1 MWRFTQFGSRLST
14 LRMALF
20 SAAALI
26 VLNSC
31 SDTTA
36 PTRPLLLT
44 SGIVPLASFA
54 LPVYDVGTVPFTPDA
69 APTINASRV
78 CEDCFVDRGLPIGFS
93 FTFFG
98 NVYDKIN
105 ISSNGIVG
113 FGPLDAVGDPVLQRD
128 GCCTSGFIP
137 KNDVTNNVIAL
148 GWADWSPNSVKQI
161 RHETRGTAPNRRFV
175 LQYTNVGEGGGNG
188 HLTAQLILYEHS
200 NDIVLY
206 TTELSTTFTKRTFT
220 QGIEN
225 LAGDEARF
233 VAGRDSARFSLANDA
248 VKFSLAA
255 KNQAPFITPPSDILA
270 NTGAGVC
277 AAKVAVGTATATD
290 DAPGFTVAGVRSD
303 KLALDA
309 AYPKGVTTI
318 TWTATDAE
326 GLTANAPQTITVSDK
341 ENPVIKSAAN
351 LSVRTDKG
359 LSFAKVDVVNAI
371 ATDNCPNV
379 TVTGARSDDAPLI
392 AGYPTGVTTITWT
405 AKDEAGNLATAK
417 QTVTVRANVPPVL
430 TYVPAAIT
438 VNTDAGVC
446 VATVDPGLAKATDDI
461 DGVVVTGVRNDALPL
476 NSAYGKGV
484 TIITWTATDADQAA
498 VSATQNVTVG
508 DKEKPRFTVAAI
520 SVVNQPSRNY
530 AAVVI
535 NPPSAKDNCPG
546 DVNVVGS
553 RNDGQALGNV
563 YPVGVTTITWAA
575 TDASGNSMSAP
586 QTVTVVD
593 DEPPT
598 LIVPADFEVNAT
610 MPSGA
615 VVSFSVTAAD
625 NVGVTSVTCDPTSGS
640 VLPIGYKRVT
650 CVARDAAG
658 NSKSETFG
666 VEVIGPQQQMTN
678 LTNWVHAQRY
688 SNGTENPLLN
698 QLRAAMA
705 ATSPGDACTKLDDF
719 IHLVSVKSREIPA
732 ASANYLTGAAT
743 NVERALGC
751 RG

>member
-31 SDTTA
+31 SDSTA

-54 LPVYDVGTVPFTPDA
+54 LPVYEVGTVPFTPDA

-277 AAKVAVGTATATD
+277 AAKVTVGTATATD
-290 DAPGFTVAGVRSD
+290 DAPGFTVAGRCFRGELRV
-303 KLALDA
+303 
-309 AYPKGVTTI
+309 
-318 TWTATDAE
+318 
-326 GLTANAPQTITVSDK
+326 
-341 ENPVIKSAAN
+341 
-351 LSVRTDKG
+351 
-359 LSFAKVDVVNAI
+359 VDL
-371 ATDNCPNV
+371 
-379 TVTGARSDDAPLI
+379 GARRDSA
-392 AGYPTGVTTITWT
+392 
-405 AKDEAGNLATAK
+405 
-417 QTVTVRANVPPVL
+417 RAR
-430 TYVPAAIT
+430 T
-438 VNTDAGVC
+438 
-446 VATVDPGLAKATDDI
+446 
-461 DGVVVTGVRNDALPL
+461 
-476 NSAYGKGV
+476 
-484 TIITWTATDADQAA
+484 
-498 VSATQNVTVG
+498 
-508 DKEKPRFTVAAI
+508 
-520 SVVNQPSRNY
+520 
-530 AAVVI
+530 
-535 NPPSAKDNCPG
+535 
-546 DVNVVGS
+546 
-553 RNDGQALGNV
+553 
-563 YPVGVTTITWAA
+563 
-575 TDASGNSMSAP
+575 
-586 QTVTVVD
+586 
-593 DEPPT
+593 
-598 LIVPADFEVNAT
+598 
-610 MPSGA
+610 
-615 VVSFSVTAAD
+615 
-625 NVGVTSVTCDPTSGS
+625 
-640 VLPIGYKRVT
+640 
-650 CVARDAAG
+650 
-658 NSKSETFG
+658 
-666 VEVIGPQQQMTN
+666 
-678 LTNWVHAQRY
+678 
-688 SNGTENPLLN
+688 
-698 QLRAAMA
+698 
-705 ATSPGDACTKLDDF
+705 
-719 IHLVSVKSREIPA
+719 
-732 ASANYLTGAAT
+732 
-743 NVERALGC
+743 
-751 RG
+751 